1 MTVQTAPT
9 DTAAIPAYRPF
20 SVQVVAARRLSPG
33 FVRLT
38 FSGADLDEFASN
50 GFDQRIKVVL
60 PLAGRG
66 LRDFPHTPDW
76 YSAWRQLPA
85 DRRNPVRTYTV
96 RAARP
101 LERQVDVDF
110 VVHDG
115 AGPAGAW
122 AEAARPGDDAVLV
135 GPNAGFPGPTGGF
148 EWRPPAGATELLL
161 AGDETAVPAIAAI
174 LEALPAGTRAHALLE
189 VPSDADVLDLDLPA
203 GVRATWLPRRCA
215 AAGTRPRGALLTD
228 AVLAAAARFGGP
240 ATGDAPN
247 TVDDDLLWEVPA
259 EDAGTPGGRYAW
271 LAGEAG
277 MVTTLRRRLLG
288 DHGLDRGCVAFMGYW
303 RAGRVLD

>member
-1 MTVQTAPT
+1 MTVETAPA
-9 DTAAIPAYRPF
+9 TAAVPAYRPF
-20 SVQVVAARRLSPG
+20 SVRVTAARRLSPG
-33 FVRLT
+33 FARLT
-38 FSGADLDEFASN
+38 FAGPDLDAFASN

-76 YSAWRQLPA
+76 YAAWRQLPA

-101 LERQVDVDF
+101 LEREVDVDF

-122 AEAARPGDDAVLV
+122 AAAARPGDDAVLV
-135 GPNAGFPGPTGGF
+135 GPNARFPGPTGGF
-148 EWRPPAGATELLL
+148 EWRPPRGATELLL
-161 AGDETAVPAIAAI
+161 AGDETAVPAICAI
-174 LEALPAGTRAHALLE
+174 TEALPAGTRAHALLE
-189 VPSDADVLDLDLPA
+189 VPTEADVLAVELPP
-203 GVRATWLPRRCA
+203 GVRATWLPRRTA
-215 AAGTRPRGALLTD
+215 TGTHRRGELLTA
-228 AVLAAAARFGGP
+228 AVLAAAAGFGGDR
-240 ATGDAPN
+240 AGDEPN
-247 TVDDDLLWEVPA
+247 TVDEDLLWEVPA
-259 EDAGTPGGRYAW
+259 EDACSSGGRYAW

-277 MVTTLRRRLLG
+277 MVTALRRRLLG
-288 DHGLDRGCVAFMGYW
+288 EFGLDRSCVAFMGYW